1 MKYAARL
8 EFKATNN
15 ITEYECLILGL
26 NKVKALGAK
35 IVQAKTDSQVVA
47 GQVKKQYMAREPEL
61 VKYMV
66 TVRTLER
73 RFQGFTLKYIPRA
86 ENLEADELAKVAANN
101 LPIPEGTFYQV
112 LQALATQVTAKAFKI
127 VLVTESKD

>member
-1 MKYAARL
+1 
-8 EFKATNN
+8 
-15 ITEYECLILGL
+15 
-26 NKVKALGAK
+26 
-35 IVQAKTDSQVVA
+35 
-47 GQVKKQYMAREPEL
+47 
-61 VKYMV
+61 MV

-86 ENLEADELAKVAANN
+86 KNSEADELAKVAANN

-127 VLVTESKD
+127 VLVTESEDWKQLNIDHLSNIQHSKDEASIARMAAKARNYTLVDGILYK

>member
-47 GQVKKQYMAREPEL
+47 GQVKKTIHGTRARAGQIHGDS
-61 VKYMV
+61 KD
-66 TVRTLER
+66 T
-73 RFQGFTLKYIPRA
+73 RA
-86 ENLEADELAKVAANN
+86 EVPRVYFEVHTK
-101 LPIPEGTFYQV
+101 
-112 LQALATQVTAKAFKI
+112 
-127 VLVTESKD
+127 SKKLRGG